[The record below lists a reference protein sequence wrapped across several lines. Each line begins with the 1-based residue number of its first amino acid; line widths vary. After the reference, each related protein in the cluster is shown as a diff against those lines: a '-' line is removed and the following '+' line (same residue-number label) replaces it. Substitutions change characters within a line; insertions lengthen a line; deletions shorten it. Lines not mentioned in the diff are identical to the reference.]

1 MKHYGLRKKEEPA
14 MFGFLKKKMR
24 AAQLQ
29 RLNESKHSRAALLT
43 FFLDLKEVYHKRR
56 VNLA

>member
-1 MKHYGLRKKEEPA
+1 

-29 RLNESKHSRAALLT
+29 RLNESKHSRAVD
-43 FFLDLKEVYHKRR
+43 DLAGK
-56 VNLA
+56 N

>member
-1 MKHYGLRKKEEPA
+1 MASFTIPGQSNTKLT
-14 MFGFLKKKMR
+14 
-24 AAQLQ
+24 Q
-29 RLNESKHSRAALLT
+29 RAALLT